1 MIEPVMYLAI
11 GFLLSALCGLAI
23 MPLVHNRAVR
33 LTVRRIEATTPLS
46 MAEIQADKDQMR
58 AEFAMSA
65 CRFEMGLDQ
74 LRNKNAGQLAEL
86 GKKGDIINRLQLEL
100 EERNEAIAALEARVR
115 AEEKIRAEEKARAEA
130 AAASLTALV
139 QMSPEATEGAANA
152 ILRDRIN
159 SIASAVAK
167 VAIHLE
173 GPDSPIETLL
183 KEDSTATGAS
193 QVEGK
198 ATLAERIRAL
208 QTSVPAA
215 EISQEPE
222 PRQLDTPV
230 GQF

>member
-1 MIEPVMYLAI
+1 MIEPIMYLAI

-74 LRNKNAGQLAEL
+74 LRNKTAGQLAEI

-100 EERNEAIAALEARVR
+100 EERSQTIAALEARL
-115 AEEKIRAEEKARAEA
+115 RAEEKARAEA
-130 AAASLTALV
+130 AATVASALRLSETPETAQPLG
-139 QMSPEATEGAANA
+139 MEGSANA
-152 ILRDRIN
+152 LLRDRIN
-159 SIASAVAK
+159 TIASAVAK
-167 VAIHLE
+167 VAVQLE

-183 KEDSTATGAS
+183 KQDSSATVAP
-193 QVEGK
+193 
-198 ATLAERIRAL
+198 LAESGGSTLVQRIRAL
-208 QTSVPAA
+208 QTPAPA
-215 EISQEPE
+215 PEISREPE
-222 PRQLDTPV
+222 TTST
-230 GQF
+230 